1 MYKNSLILLLL
12 IFCFSCE
19 DDVVPKPKGYLRLE
33 YPEAEYVKSNINV
46 PFTFDINKLASK
58 VSSKQIQS
66 KTKSYALN
74 IEYASLKG
82 TLFLTYKA
90 VKNNKKNLNDFIRD
104 AENLTQKHMIKADE
118 IPVFPFEDDKRRVFG
133 KYYVVKGNVASQSQF
148 HITDSVNHFLT
159 GSLYFYAKPN
169 YDSILPAANYL
180 QKDMKRIMET
190 IEWQ

>member
-12 IFCFSCE
+12 ILCFSCE

-33 YPEAEYVKSNINV
+33 YPEADYIKSNLDV

-90 VKNNKKNLNDFIRD
+90 VNDNKKNLNDFIRD

-118 IPVFPFEDDKRRVFG
+118 IPVFPFEDSKRRVFG